1 MEIERAIEL
10 MKNEKA
16 CVLRQDS
23 PECNRDS
30 CGCQCC
36 DLVVE
41 TDEILEAYDLIIELA
56 SLGAAFID
64 TMVEFL
70 VNHGFES
77 VEEFQE
83 FLEKM
88 KNETQ

>member
-1 MEIERAIEL
+1 
-10 MKNEKA
+10 
-16 CVLRQDS
+16 LRQDS

-30 CGCQCC
+30 CGCQYC

-41 TDEILEAYDLIIELA
+41 TDEILEAYDFIIELA

-64 TMVEFL
+64 TMAEFL
-70 VNHGFES
+70 VDHGFES